1 MGKQDV
7 VNRPVKA
14 DTRGRIALS
23 ESMEDYI
30 EVISQLEDRLK
41 VVRVKNIALS
51 MKVKMPS
58 VSSALGVLEK
68 KGLVNYEK
76 YDYVELTED
85 GRRVAKGVRRRHDA
99 LKKFLVEVLGV
110 DEKSAE
116 EDSCGMEHHI
126 SKHTIDNIIKY
137 MEFVEVCP
145 RKKEVCLENF
155 RDYLKTG
162 VIPRCKAL

>member
-7 VNRPVKA
+7 VNKAEKA
-14 DTRGRIALS
+14 DTRVNITLS

-30 EVISQLEDRLK
+30 EAISQLEDRLK
-41 VVRVKNIALS
+41 VVRVKNIAKT

-58 VSSALGVLEK
+58 VSSALSVLEK

-85 GRRVAKGVRRRHDA
+85 GKRLAMGVRRRHDG

-137 MEFVEVCP
+137 MKFVEECP

-155 RDYLKTG
+155 RTYIETG
-162 VIPRCKAL
+162 VIPHCEAL